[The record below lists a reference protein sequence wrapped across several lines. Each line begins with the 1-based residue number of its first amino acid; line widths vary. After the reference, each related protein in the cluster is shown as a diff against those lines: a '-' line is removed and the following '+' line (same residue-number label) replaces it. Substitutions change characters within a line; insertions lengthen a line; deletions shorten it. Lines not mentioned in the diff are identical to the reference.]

1 MIDLIQGLLAC
12 LHGGW
17 GHRPVQITSR
27 NQILETERSIFSS
40 ATKLMGGNFILSLRN
55 SRVYYKKGREGDWLP
70 SPVRNDSEPNG
81 GALEE
86 SPFLIETTRNVWCSY
101 LFHLDSIE
109 TEKEAGKV
117 KHSRAQLDG
126 RVAWT
131 SLVPQSFI
139 VEVMDKEAAAQ
150 YAADTAFW
158 AQVLSPFLQLR
169 ATLSL

>member
-12 LHGGW
+12 LQGGW

-27 NQILETERSIFSS
+27 NQILETERSIFSA
-40 ATKLMGGNFILSLRN
+40 ATKLMGGNFVLSLRN

-101 LFHLDSIE
+101 LFHLDSKKKLERSSIPE
-109 TEKEAGKV
+109 
-117 KHSRAQLDG
+117 HS
-126 RVAWT
+126 
-131 SLVPQSFI
+131 S
-139 VEVMDKEAAAQ
+139 MDVWRE
-150 YAADTAFW
+150 
-158 AQVLSPFLQLR
+158 LR
-169 ATLSL
+169 